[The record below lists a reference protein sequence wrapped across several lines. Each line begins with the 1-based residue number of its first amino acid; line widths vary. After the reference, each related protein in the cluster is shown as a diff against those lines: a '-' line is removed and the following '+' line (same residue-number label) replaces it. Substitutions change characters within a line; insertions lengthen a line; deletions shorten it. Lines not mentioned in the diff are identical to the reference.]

1 MICKKGNC
9 RANRPPVDYSHQM
22 QQTCKNN
29 HNNQGPVQPPYVPP
43 TYPAYEDIRDTTIGP
58 EPTAFYTK
66 GFARTVVQQTNPPM
80 TTTEF
85 VETDPPS
92 TGSYVTDEF
101 SFGDGDSSTDSAS
114 NSNNF
119 DTSTSTWWGNNKRK
133 RNAGKALMDRH

>member
-1 MICKKGNC
+1 MN
-9 RANRPPVDYSHQM
+9 Q
-22 QQTCKNN
+22 
-29 HNNQGPVQPPYVPP
+29 NNQGPVQPPYVPP
-43 TYPAYEDIRDTTIGP
+43 TYPAYDDIRETTVGP
-58 EPTAFYTK
+58 ELTVPPFRSSTVSAAD
-66 GFARTVVQQTNPPM
+66 FARTVEPQTDQPPM

-85 VETDPPS
+85 TETNPPS

-133 RNAGKALMDRH
+133 REAKALMDRH

>member
-1 MICKKGNC
+1 M
-9 RANRPPVDYSHQM
+9 H
-22 QQTCKNN
+22 QTCKNN
-29 HNNQGPVQPPYVPP
+29 QNNQGPDLIQSPYVPP
-43 TYPAYEDIRDTTIGP
+43 TYPAYDDIRDTTVGP
-58 EPTAFYTK
+58 ELTVAPYSSPAIRSTAF
-66 GFARTVVQQTNPPM
+66 AQTVVPQTDQPPM

-85 VETDPPS
+85 VETNPLS

-133 RNAGKALMDRH
+133 RNAAKALMDRH